1 MDKNGAQTFYAQDV
15 WSLINHHCLLIRQFL
30 SLLSED
36 SVIFLAA
43 GSPCPDLTIIGRGQG
58 LLGLAGDRSVLIH
71 CVWAVAYYLSFTP
84 FWKRL
89 VILVENAG
97 SMKDHMKQYIH
108 QLLGVPLSCCHY
120 INCSKWGSVSR
131 ARNFF
136 TVSDTQVIPPTSPSP
151 FDNGWSPPVHAS
163 TQQPI
168 PLPPW
173 LRPRHTTLRGSVVQ
187 TPLAYHPKH
196 LLYDTS
202 YFGTFQQFLTSCQQN
217 APLLY
222 PKISFTDFLP
232 EFLWLDWQALVDW
245 NADFNSE
252 LTEAILDTA
261 SKLQDFY
268 SNPHIY
274 LPFRLPNL
282 REKAKDSEL
291 SDLIEAT
298 IAEAD
303 PPLRTLHNI
312 IGNFFKPS
320 AVLAALGGPNSIQ
333 NYVYGDSIPHRW
345 APSSPDTVES
355 NFKALRARVI
365 NDLINQPQLH
375 KHVSERWF
383 PKKFPKIDT
392 EDYRHSAINMPTPS
406 VNISPSPTLP
416 SPPSAPAISLA
427 SPLPAHVLTF
437 LQLHPILVTL
447 TNAAIHHPYAL
458 DILLSKKVPPL
469 ILPFLPLLFTT
480 ENFHQHHYLH
490 AYFQGWELY
499 QNTNALVVLYENS
512 GTVTMHTYGSLVD
525 YYRLYL
531 LVFSAASEHFYFS
544 LLLQGTSPAPEL
556 AQLLLHNH
564 IPRSFPPPLAPY
576 SKLLP
581 RYSELCIIA
590 ELASTSLSD
599 PTIYIPIG
607 QHFTRFQ
614 LPKSFLAHWATSL
627 FEPGSDTPMWAPD
640 NTPSFTGA
648 YPFIQRTQF
657 WLFIHNT
664 YLQAY
669 TLTPFPYVFL
679 HYITPGQTSSTPTF
693 YFCIHNQIPSPE
705 HILTFICPHIFVFNT
720 HRDITMESY
729 AVIID
734 RPSSLYADLDAAA
747 LEAKPITYP

>member
-1 MDKNGAQTFYAQDV
+1 M
-15 WSLINHHCLLIRQFL
+15 
-30 SLLSED
+30 
-36 SVIFLAA
+36 
-43 GSPCPDLTIIGRGQG
+43 
-58 LLGLAGDRSVLIH
+58 
-71 CVWAVAYYLSFTP
+71 
-84 FWKRL
+84 
-89 VILVENAG
+89 
-97 SMKDHMKQYIH
+97 
-108 QLLGVPLSCCHY
+108 
-120 INCSKWGSVSR
+120 
-131 ARNFF
+131 
-136 TVSDTQVIPPTSPSP
+136 
-151 FDNGWSPPVHAS
+151 
-163 TQQPI
+163 
-168 PLPPW
+168 
-173 LRPRHTTLRGSVVQ
+173 
-187 TPLAYHPKH
+187 
-196 LLYDTS
+196 
-202 YFGTFQQFLTSCQQN
+202 TSCQQN

-252 LTEAILDTA
+252 LTEAILDTV

-268 SNPHIY
+268 SNPRIY

-320 AVLAALGGPNSIQ
+320 AVLAALGGLNSIQ

-392 EDYRHSAINMPTPS
+392 EDYWHSAINMPTPS

-512 GTVTMHTYGSLVD
+512 GAVTMHTYGSLVD

-640 NTPSFTGA
+640 NTP
-648 YPFIQRTQF
+648 
-657 WLFIHNT
+657 
-664 YLQAY
+664 
-669 TLTPFPYVFL
+669 FL
-679 HYITPGQTSSTPTF
+679 MSSYIT
-693 YFCIHNQIPSPE
+693 
-705 HILTFICPHIFVFNT
+705 
-720 HRDITMESY
+720 
-729 AVIID
+729 
-734 RPSSLYADLDAAA
+734 
-747 LEAKPITYP
+747 